1 MFLDKG
7 NILSNFNHLFDTE
20 ASCHISLYSHF
31 GMGKTRL
38 IQELSKSRKT
48 LYFKAAPL
56 SFEENIRMLKA
67 LCTRQF
73 HKDFQQAKKLT
84 DVLKLLAKH
93 AEQEPLL
100 IIFDDFPHLAA
111 GNRRISTLITSFFNR
126 TSNAANLFL
135 VLCKPASAYEKECT
149 KEQHAFLLRPFR
161 FFEMRMLYPEM
172 SLEEQMLLYSVTGG
186 VPAYLRF
193 FNPEISVKDNLYRL
207 FFQENGSFYRL
218 VPSRTKEFYS
228 TSSVMRSILLSLGQE
243 EKKLQE
249 ICDDT
254 GLTPSAA
261 SSLLLSLSSHNLAER
276 KVPVTEDQT
285 SRRAVYSI
293 SDGIFRFWYT
303 YVFPYQSEIE
313 FGQGET
319 VFNTFVLPAL
329 DNYTKNTFETICR
342 EFLVLTDEMRTS
354 PFPMKNVGKWW
365 GQHPTK
371 KRTEAIPIAAYDNN
385 KVLLGTCFW
394 TDEWLDIDALY
405 KLQKHSSLFPDM
417 EEWYYLFSK
426 SDFVSGF
433 EVISGSH
440 VHVFSLEQ
448 MCGIADKYLTV
459 YCKNDL

>member
-7 NILSNFNHLFDTE
+7 NILSNFNHLFDTKN
-20 ASCHISLYSHF
+20 SCYTSLYSHP

-48 LYFKAAPL
+48 LYFKAAPS
-56 SFEENIRMLKA
+56 SFEENVCMLKA

-73 HKDFQQAKKLT
+73 HKEFQQAKKLT
-84 DVLKLLAKH
+84 DIFKLLAKH
-93 AEQEPLL
+93 SEQEPLL

-111 GNRRISTLITSFFNR
+111 GNRRISTIIASFFNR
-126 TSNAANLFL
+126 ISSDANLFL
-135 VLCKPASAYEKECT
+135 ILCKPASAYEKECT
-149 KEQHAFLLRPFR
+149 KEKHTFLLRPFR

-172 SLEEQMLLYSVTGG
+172 SLEEQILLYSITGG
-186 VPAYLRF
+186 VPAYLQY
-193 FNPEISVKDNLYRL
+193 FNPKVSVRDNIYQL
-207 FFQENGSFYRL
+207 FFQEDGIFYRF
-218 VPSRTKEFYS
+218 VPSRTKEYYS
-228 TSSVMRSILLSLGQE
+228 ASSVMRSILLSMGQE
-243 EKKLQE
+243 DKKLQE
-249 ICDDT
+249 ICDYT
-254 GLTPSAA
+254 ELTPSAA

-276 KVPVTEDQT
+276 IVPVTEDQS
-285 SRRAVYSI
+285 SRRAVYFI

-313 FGQGET
+313 FGQGEAI
-319 VFNTFVLPAL
+319 FNTFVLPAL
-329 DNYTKNTFETICR
+329 DTYTRNTFETICK
-342 EFLVLTDEMRTS
+342 EFLVLTDEMGTS

-371 KRTEAIPIAAYDNN
+371 KRTESIPIAAYNNN
-385 KVLLGTCFW
+385 KILLGTCFW
-394 TDEWLDIDALY
+394 TDEWIDIDALY

-448 MCGIADKYLTV
+448 MCNIADKYLVT
-459 YCKNDL
+459 YCKN

>member
-7 NILSNFNHLFDTE
+7 NILSDFNHLFNTE
-20 ASCHISLYSHF
+20 ASCHISLYSHP

-48 LYFKAAPL
+48 LYFKASPL
-56 SFEENIRMLKA
+56 SFEENVRMLKA
-67 LCTRQF
+67 LCIRQF
-73 HKDFQQAKKLT
+73 QTEFEQAKKIT
-84 DVLKLLAKH
+84 DILKLLAKRS
-93 AEQEPLL
+93 EQEPLL
-100 IIFDDFPHLAA
+100 VIFDDFPHLAA
-111 GNRRISTLITSFFNR
+111 GNRRISTLISSFFNR
-126 TSNAANLFL
+126 VSKDANLFL

-149 KEQHAFLLRPFR
+149 KEKHTFFLKPFV

-172 SLEEQMLLYSVTGG
+172 PLEEQMLLYSITGG
-186 VPAYLRF
+186 VPAYLQH
-193 FNPEISVKDNLYRL
+193 FNPQISVKDNLFRL
-207 FFQENGSFYRL
+207 FFQENGVFYRL
-218 VPSRTKEFYS
+218 VPSRTREYYS
-228 TSSVMRSILLSLGQE
+228 ASSVMRSILLSMGHE
-243 EKKLQE
+243 DKKLQE

-261 SSLLLSLSSHNLAER
+261 SSLLLSLSSHNLTER
-276 KVPVTEDQT
+276 KVPVTEDHT

-313 FGQGET
+313 LRQGEA

-329 DNYTKNTFETICR
+329 DSYTKNTFETICR
-342 EFLVLTDEMRTS
+342 EFLVLTDEMGTA

-385 KVLLGTCFW
+385 KILLGACFW
-394 TDEWLDIDALY
+394 IDEWLDIDALY
-405 KLQKHSSLFPDM
+405 KLQKHSSLFPNM

-433 EVISGSH
+433 EVISGNH

-448 MCGIADKYLTV
+448 MCDITDKYLMK
-459 YCKNDL
+459 YCKN